1 MTIVATPAV
10 VLHSFKYSESSKIV
24 RLATRDLGVQSAIA
38 KGASKVKS
46 KFGARLQLLSE
57 GVAQL
62 HMRSNRDLQ
71 TLAEFD
77 VTKQRPGL
85 TKDIARYAAAAAL
98 GELVLRVAPAEPNA
112 QIYDCL
118 VSELDHLASAA
129 DDRVDAVGI
138 AAMWRAVSV
147 LGFAPA
153 IHDCAR
159 DGRHVPSGA
168 ATFSIVDGGFLCA
181 SCAADSHG
189 PTLHS
194 EDRAALERLV
204 QGDTESLPPIPPR
217 HAAAHRRLLARF
229 VQRHASEDQ
238 QLNALTFWETLPWNV
253 TS

>member
-24 RLATRDLGVQSAIA
+24 RLATRDLGLQSAIA
-38 KGASKVKS
+38 KGASRVKS

-62 HMRSNRDLQ
+62 HVRSNRDLQ

-85 TKDIARYAAAAAL
+85 TKDIGRYAAAAAV

-112 QIYDCL
+112 QIFECL
-118 VSELDHLASAA
+118 VSELDQLTVA
-129 DDRVDAVGI
+129 DDDLVDAVGL
-138 AAMWRAVSV
+138 AAMWHAVRV

-153 IHDCAR
+153 LHDCAR
-159 DGRHVPSGA
+159 DGRCVPAGA
-168 ATFSIVDGGFLCA
+168 ATFSVVDGGFLCP
-181 SCAADSHG
+181 SCAAGSHE
-189 PTLHS
+189 PTLHT

-204 QGDTESLPPIPPR
+204 QGEIESLPHIAPR
-217 HAAAHRRLLARF
+217 HAAAHRRLVARF
-229 VQRHASEDQ
+229 VRRHLSENQ
-238 QLNALTFWETLPWNV
+238 QFNALTFWETLPWKD